1 MPSKI
6 RKQIYLDP
14 QQESLLKSLSKQ
26 SGMSEAEMIRQALDL
41 QLGFLG
47 QSQPDLNVWETEL
60 EFIESLQQRSP
71 ISGRRDW
78 TRDELHER

>member
-47 QSQPDLNVWETEL
+47 QNQPDLNVWETEL
-60 EFIESLQQRSP
+60 KFIESLQQRPS
-71 ISGRRDW
+71 ISGKRDW

>member
-26 SGMSEAEMIRQALDL
+26 TGMSEAEMIRQALDL
-41 QLGFLG
+41 QLGFFG

-60 EFIESLQQRSP
+60 EFIESLQQRSS
-71 ISGRRDW
+71 ISGKRDW